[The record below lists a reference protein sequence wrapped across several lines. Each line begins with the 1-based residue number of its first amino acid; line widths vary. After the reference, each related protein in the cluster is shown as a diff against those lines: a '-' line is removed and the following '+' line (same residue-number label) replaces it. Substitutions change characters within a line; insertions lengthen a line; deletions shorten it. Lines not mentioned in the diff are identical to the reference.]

1 MGSRGVVARTGA
13 VTALMVLVLLSTVDL
28 GFCLDGES
36 ILKGLRDGET
46 ETRRQALE
54 SPELAACY
62 ASNADEELC
71 PPNPELLKE
80 VNQELVRLL
89 GDGDP
94 AIRRVAARYLSAS
107 TDEQAIAALG
117 HLLRDGDE
125 DIRSSAVSA
134 FVHIKTSDPHIITD
148 LEKLLRDRNKGIR
161 TNAAMALG
169 VNGTPRSL
177 RALRSRVSREAEPDV
192 KAACA
197 QSAAELE
204 RRLR

>member
-1 MGSRGVVARTGA
+1 MAPRGTVA
-13 VTALMVLVLLSTVDL
+13 ALIVLMLLSAVDL

-36 ILKGLRDGET
+36 ILKGLRDGDT
-46 ETRRQALE
+46 DARRQALE

-71 PPNPELLKE
+71 PPNPDLFKE

-89 GDGDP
+89 SDGDLS
-94 AIRRVAARYLSAS
+94 IRRVAARYLSLS
-107 TDEQAIAALG
+107 TDEQAVGPLG

-125 DIRSSAVSA
+125 EIRGTAVSA
-134 FVHIKTSDPHIITD
+134 FVRIKTSDPHIITD

-161 TNAAMALG
+161 MNAAKALG
-169 VNGTPRSL
+169 ASGTTRSL
-177 RALRSRVSREAEPDV
+177 RALRARLSREAEPDV
-192 KAACA
+192 KAVCA
-197 QSAAELE
+197 QAVEELE

>member
-1 MGSRGVVARTGA
+1 MAPRGT
-13 VTALMVLVLLSTVDL
+13 VTALIVLMLLSAADL

-36 ILKGLRDGET
+36 ILKGLRDSDT

-62 ASNADEELC
+62 ASNADEEIC
-71 PPNPELLKE
+71 PPDPDLFKE

-89 GDGDP
+89 SDGTP
-94 AIRRVAARYLSAS
+94 SIRLVAARYLILS
-107 TDEQAIAALG
+107 TDKQAVGPLG

-125 DIRSSAVSA
+125 EIRSTAASA

-148 LEKLLRDRNKGIR
+148 LEKLLRDRSKSIR
-161 TNAAMALG
+161 LSAAKALG
-169 VNGTPRSL
+169 ASGTTRSL
-177 RALRSRVSREAEPDV
+177 RALRARVNRETEPEV

-197 QSAAELE
+197 QAVQELE
-204 RRLR
+204 GRLR